1 MPPIPSSSSSS
12 RSQLPDHLTAGT
24 VRRRAAIQNQ
34 VDDDVED
41 PLAVYDQYVQW
52 TLSNYPPEFIG
63 LSGLLETLEEA
74 TRKFKGDEAIKADRR
89 YLKMWFLYGSLVDR
103 PSVVFKHLL
112 TRGIGLGSAQLYLD
126 YSLILERAGRCVTLT
141 QSYSSM

>member
-12 RSQLPDHLTAGT
+12 RSTLPQHLFEETI
-24 VRRRAAIQNQ
+24 RRRKEIQDQ

-41 PLAVYDQYVQW
+41 PLAVYDQFVQW
-52 TLSNYPPEFIG
+52 TLTNYPPEFLG
-63 LSGLLETLEEA
+63 LSCLVEVLDEA
-74 TRKFKGDEAIKADRR
+74 TRKFKGDEGIKADRR

-126 YSLILERAGRCVTLT
+126 YSLILERAGR
-141 QSYSSM
+141 